1 MSKGRNDIEKYLK
14 GELTPA
20 EMHALE
26 KEALS
31 DPFLAEALEGGEQL
45 SAFDFS
51 KDVAELNEK
60 IIKRKSTSWEW
71 PVRIAASLLLLA
83 VCTFILWIA
92 LKQDPEQTLA
102 LEQNLPKHQQDSLTL
117 LTETKPAPAVSETE
131 KSKEESNSPLQAESK
146 KEISSKTSPQ
156 KKQQPQKTTSENIA
170 ENRKTEQ
177 APELS
182 KGVMDEGK
190 SDDKVSTR
198 IAESPLNKKADVAT
212 IDPNKK
218 NELRSP
224 SATEIKLAEGYIAS
238 LDARP
243 TIVTGRV
250 MSAEDGT
257 PLPDVSVVLKGT
269 SIMTKTDA
277 HGRYAITADSQDK
290 TLVYSSEGLEST
302 EVKINDID
310 STYLPVKIEM
320 TEEAQE
326 EAAVQPS
333 GMRDFGPTNV
343 YTIPAHPETGNRAFK
358 QYLEKTHKYPKEA
371 KALKAEGTVVI
382 EFKVDATGSLS
393 EFKIVR
399 GIGNGCDEELI
410 RLILQ
415 GAKWVP
421 TTKDG
426 APVSDKA
433 RVKFKFELEE

>member
-1 MSKGRNDIEKYLK
+1 MNKRRDDIEKYVK
-14 GELTPA
+14 GELTSA

-45 SAFDFS
+45 GAVDFS
-51 KDVAELNEK
+51 KDITELNEK
-60 IIKRKSTSWEW
+60 IMKRKSTSWTW

-83 VCTFILWIA
+83 VSTFIVWIA

-102 LEQNLPKHQQDSLTL
+102 LEQNLPASPQDNLPL
-117 LTETKPAPAVSETE
+117 IETKPAPTVSETE
-131 KSKEESNSPLQAESK
+131 KSKESNPAPLQAESAKETSGASKPKLRSK
-146 KEISSKTSPQ
+146 KSS
-156 KKQQPQKTTSENIA
+156 SERIV
-170 ENRKTEQ
+170 ENKKTEQ

-182 KGVMDEGK
+182 ETVMDTGNA
-190 SDDKVSTR
+190 DDKVSTR
-198 IAESPLNKKADVAT
+198 IAKSQLNKQAEIAT
-212 IDPNKK
+212 LNPDKK
-218 NELRSP
+218 DELQAP
-224 SATEIKLAEGYIAS
+224 SAAGIKLAEGYIAS
-238 LDARP
+238 VDARP
-243 TIVTGRV
+243 TTVTGRV
-250 MSAEDGT
+250 MSAEDGS

-277 HGRYAITADSQDK
+277 HGRYAITADSRDK

-302 EVKINDID
+302 EVKIDGVD
-310 STYLPVKIEM
+310 STYLPVKLEI

-326 EAAVQPS
+326 EAAVEAS
-333 GMRDFGPTNV
+333 GMRDFGPTHV

-358 QYLEKTHKYPKEA
+358 QYLEKNHTYPKEA
-371 KALKAEGTVVI
+371 KERNIEGTVVI
-382 EFKVDATGSLS
+382 EFKIDATGALS

-415 GAKWVP
+415 GVKWVP

-426 APVSDKA
+426 TPVSDKA